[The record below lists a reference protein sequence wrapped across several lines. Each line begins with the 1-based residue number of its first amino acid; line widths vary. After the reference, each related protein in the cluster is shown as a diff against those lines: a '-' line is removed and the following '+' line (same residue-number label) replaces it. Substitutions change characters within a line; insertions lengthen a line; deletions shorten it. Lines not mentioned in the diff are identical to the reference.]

1 MKVKAELEVIYDRIK
16 KDIEPEEAKEILARI
31 DAKKE
36 ELSLSVAWIKEYI
49 EGYKELQYQILK
61 KDLEDFEEISN
72 YHIKV
77 ELDEKGIA
85 SIEPVVQGLVVDLIK
100 KGNEADQNKV
110 VTSKSLPEGTS
121 QVSMLQEMRNSGV
134 GNYFVRVRKDQKVFV
149 LLKDFEVASNVQE
162 VKKLE
167 SNFEHLRLEG
177 KDFQVKENSKNIRID
192 FDKGTIEWDEVEHAD
207 FYDVYGEFS
216 FPSITSYM
224 GKYYLNPTNS
234 SDHHDISNIEN
245 ENTYSS
251 LGMKDEYRSVRTWEQ
266 TGNRQL
272 CTGNLTE
279 TKLALKELIICWSDY
294 SDSLEKALADMG
306 AIKIRIVP
314 RSVDGLYISD
324 LKSVYNGNELKGEN
338 IFITDFKVKA
348 YLSKFLGLDF
358 PLEP

>member
-1 MKVKAELEVIYDRIK
+1 MHAIYDQIK
-16 KDIEPEEAKEILARI
+16 QGLELVEAKGILAQI

-36 ELSLSVAWIKEYI
+36 GLSLSEAWIETYIDSSKE
-49 EGYKELQYQILK
+49 EQYQLLK
-61 KDLEDFEEISN
+61 KDVKDFEEISN

-134 GNYFVRVRKDQKVFV
+134 GNYYVRVRKDQKVFV

-216 FPSITSYM
+216 F
-224 GKYYLNPTNS
+224 
-234 SDHHDISNIEN
+234 
-245 ENTYSS
+245 
-251 LGMKDEYRSVRTWEQ
+251 
-266 TGNRQL
+266 
-272 CTGNLTE
+272 
-279 TKLALKELIICWSDY
+279 
-294 SDSLEKALADMG
+294 
-306 AIKIRIVP
+306 
-314 RSVDGLYISD
+314 
-324 LKSVYNGNELKGEN
+324 
-338 IFITDFKVKA
+338 
-348 YLSKFLGLDF
+348 
-358 PLEP
+358 